1 MSKTHCVHGH
11 EYTPENT
18 AVNNRGQIF
27 CRICSRIKAQRY
39 KAQNP
44 DVVKAHRAK
53 YKARAEEQAKPKRRV
68 ETRAAGGKAVLHY
81 NDGVEA
87 ERAAIVAWLRKNAEL
102 NPHLPDARALV
113 LLFSK
118 AIEDGA
124 HHEGATT

>member
-1 MSKTHCVHGH
+1 MTKTHCVHGH

-44 DVVKAHRAK
+44 NVVKAHRAK

-81 NDGVEA
+81 NDGVAA
-87 ERAAIVAWLRKNAEL
+87 ERAAIVAWLRI
-102 NPHLPDARALV
+102 NPDPIVRNWISAQ
-113 LLFSK
+113 
-118 AIEDGA
+118 IEAGE
-124 HHEGATT
+124 HHKDYQVQQQEQVA

>member
-1 MSKTHCVHGH
+1 MTKTHCAQGH

-18 AVNNRGQIF
+18 AVNNRGQTF
-27 CRICSRIKAQRY
+27 CRICSRIKASRY

-87 ERAAIVAWLRKNAEL
+87 ERAAIVAWLRNFWDGVDDEDLKCAA
-102 NPHLPDARALV
+102 D
-113 LLFSK
+113 
-118 AIEDGA
+118 AIEAGE
-124 HHEGATT
+124 HLKEPSK

>member
-1 MSKTHCVHGH
+1 MTKTHCVHGH

-44 DVVKAHRAK
+44 DVVKAHRKKYGPIWHEKNRPKMRAK
-53 YKARAEEQAKPKRRV
+53 SRV
-68 ETRAAGGKAVLHY
+68 AGSTSAVHY

-87 ERAAIVAWLRKNAEL
+87 ERAAIVAWLRSQGGHHDDIYAEAA
-102 NPHLPDARALV
+102 DD
-113 LLFSK
+113 
-118 AIEDGA
+118 IEAGA
-124 HHEGATT
+124 HRKDYQVQQGEN

>member
-1 MSKTHCVHGH
+1 MTKTHCVHGH

-27 CRICSRIKAQRY
+27 CRICSRIKASRY

-87 ERAAIVAWLRKNAEL
+87 ERAAIVAWLRSQGGHHDDIYAEAA
-102 NPHLPDARALV
+102 DD
-113 LLFSK
+113 
-118 AIEDGA
+118 IETGA
-124 HHEGATT
+124 HHGKAAE